1 MSAPPGSLTRR
12 DFLSATAGG
21 GLVLALTLPGCGRST
36 APVGAAGGGAGGQLN
51 AWLKI
56 AGDNTISVIVDRS
69 EMGQGVYT
77 ALPMLLAEELEVGL
91 GRIRIVAAPV
101 GDAYVSPGNGGQIT
115 GTSNSVQES
124 WDKLRTAGAQA
135 REVLIAA
142 AAARWA
148 VAADD
153 CRAADGVVTGPQG
166 RSATYGELAEAAA
179 KLPLPKSVKLKPRG
193 EFKLIGKGL
202 RRTDTPSKVD
212 GSAVYG
218 IDVQLPGMLYAA
230 LAQPPALGGKLRT
243 LDSAAAERLPG
254 VRKVLTTDSGVVVV
268 ADHYWQAL
276 KGREALSLS
285 WEAGPNAKLD
295 NAAIKRTLAKAL
307 HNGSAT
313 PAFVAGTDTP
323 AALKTAHRT
332 LSAEYALPLL
342 AHATMEPINCTADVT
357 AQGCNLYV
365 GTQVQALA
373 QAAAATAAGLQPA
386 QVQVF
391 TTLLGCGFGRH
402 LEVDYIPPAVA
413 ASKALGRPVKLIW
426 TREDDLA
433 HDLYR
438 PPAALRASGGL
449 DAKGNL
455 VAFGLHIA
463 SPSIN
468 LRSGPLPP
476 EKTYDDSIVE
486 DGVFAYETPSAA
498 VTYVVQ
504 EVGVDVG
511 NLRSVTHAINTF
523 AIETFMDELAAA
535 AGRNP
540 LEFRTAL
547 FPNKPRHR
555 AVLEAVAR
563 RAAWGAAPPGRHQGI
578 AFMEGYKT
586 MIAMVAEISVERGEP
601 QVHKIFCAVDC
612 GQMVNPKIVE
622 SQIQSGIVFGLGAA
636 LWQEITLAGGRVQQ
650 QNFDGYRVLRHHELP
665 ELDVQLIDSDAE
677 CGGIGEPAVAVVA
690 PAVCNA
696 LRAATGRSIRTLPI
710 FGRRPAPV

>member
-1 MSAPPGSLTRR
+1 
-12 DFLSATAGG
+12 
-21 GLVLALTLPGCGRST
+21 
-36 APVGAAGGGAGGQLN
+36 
-51 AWLKI
+51 
-56 AGDNTISVIVDRS
+56 
-69 EMGQGVYT
+69 
-77 ALPMLLAEELEVGL
+77 
-91 GRIRIVAAPV
+91 
-101 GDAYVSPGNGGQIT
+101 
-115 GTSNSVQES
+115 
-124 WDKLRTAGAQA
+124 
-135 REVLIAA
+135 
-142 AAARWA
+142 
-148 VAADD
+148 
-153 CRAADGVVTGPQG
+153 
-166 RSATYGELAEAAA
+166 
-179 KLPLPKSVKLKPRG
+179 
-193 EFKLIGKGL
+193 
-202 RRTDTPSKVD
+202 
-212 GSAVYG
+212 
-218 IDVQLPGMLYAA
+218 
-230 LAQPPALGGKLRT
+230 
-243 LDSAAAERLPG
+243 
-254 VRKVLTTDSGVVVV
+254 
-268 ADHYWQAL
+268 
-276 KGREALSLS
+276 LS